1 MWFNSKWFISRK
13 ANKLFKKWRKMSIFI
28 KELSD
33 NKFEITLNKKPITK
47 HTVLVTDEY
56 YDTLT
61 KKKISKKKL
70 LEYSFQ
76 FLLDREPNTSIMSF
90 FSLSILSKY
99 FPEFENEIK
108 NLCTK
113 NWEIEKKFASFVMK
127 KKMYYIVADMKKPL
141 SNEIEY
147 MESGFLSVNIV
158 SRR

>member
-1 MWFNSKWFISRK
+1 MWFHSKWCISRK

-33 NKFEITLNKKPITK
+33 NKFEVTLNKKPITK

-76 FLLDREPNTSIMSF
+76 FLLNREPNTSILSF
-90 FSLSILSKY
+90 FELNIISKY
-99 FPEFENEIK
+99 FPEYENEIK
-108 NLCTK
+108 NFCTK
-113 NWEIEKKFASFVMK
+113 NWGIEKKLATFAMK
-127 KKMYYIVADMKKPL
+127 IKKYYIVVDMKKVL
-141 SNEIEY
+141 LKETEY
-147 MESGFLSVNIV
+147 MEVGFLSVSIV
-158 SRR
+158 